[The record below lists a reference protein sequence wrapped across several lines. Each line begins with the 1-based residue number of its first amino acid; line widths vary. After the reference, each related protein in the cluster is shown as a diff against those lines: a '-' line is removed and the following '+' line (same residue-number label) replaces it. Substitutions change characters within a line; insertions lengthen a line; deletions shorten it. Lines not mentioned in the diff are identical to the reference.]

1 MYLPPRS
8 CLIAAVL
15 IAFGG
20 FAATV
25 DGCASKPP
33 PQESVVAATATP
45 KSQTAGTGTS
55 APRPSQSTPA
65 DPRASAGDRASTGD
79 GTSAGASAS
88 AGTDTTG
95 RNPRAG

>member
-55 APRPSQSTPA
+55 ADPATSAPRPSQSTPA

-88 AGTDTTG
+88 AGTDTT
-95 RNPRAG
+95 